1 MTSAASHAFGLCV
14 GAVPDILVFL
24 LILMPVTL
32 GAGFFFAIVLLD
44 ESSQYPG
51 LAIPGH
57 DQAGGEGY
65 ARLLGSSPVWAPFWG
80 MFGEYGKEHADMSSV
95 GEHGENEEFPSS
107 VMVNVVLWVYLF
119 VSQVVLLNLLI
130 AMMADS
136 YAKVTSDGEV
146 QALYDR
152 EGLIRELKD
161 SKPPLA
167 APLNLLHI
175 CCYAVPVRL
184 YRICTGSSDLVAPHD
199 GFKRIPEW
207 QDLRSLQRIEE
218 EAHKKAV
225 GTSLKREQSTVDA
238 QLERQSEATQHLLQM
253 LRRLQEKLLIGIDT
267 RLDKIEQRLQM
278 GGELAPMVRRG
289 SVSGMAKSSS

>member
-1 MTSAASHAFGLCV
+1 
-14 GAVPDILVFL
+14 
-24 LILMPVTL
+24 MPVTL

-184 YRICTGSSDLVAPHD
+184 YRICTGSSELVAPHD
-199 GFKRIPEW
+199 GFKRIPAW
-207 QDLRSLQRIEE
+207 QDLRSLQRIEK

-225 GTSLKREQSTVDA
+225 GTSLNLVQSTVDA

-278 GGELAPMVRRG
+278 GGELAPIARRG
-289 SVSGMAKSSS
+289 SMSGMVKSSS